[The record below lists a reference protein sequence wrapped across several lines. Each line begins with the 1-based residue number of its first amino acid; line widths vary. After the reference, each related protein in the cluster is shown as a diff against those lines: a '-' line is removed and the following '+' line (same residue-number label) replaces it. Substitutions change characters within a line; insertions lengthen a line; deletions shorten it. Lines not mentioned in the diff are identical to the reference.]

1 MPVLSLPCPWCL
13 TPYLL
18 LPQLGWNIN
27 IGFSWCF
34 WADCTGRKQRNLIL
48 AQSAHLA
55 SLAKYFEN
63 NTSVFSM
70 HLQAEHLTFKVWICR
85 FTTNKQ
91 TKTFSA
97 PRRAEIGDT
106 NDCCVGVAESVLRAV
121 QNIYSQ
127 PQVSK
132 QICFLK
138 ISQSLWTFQV
148 SLSQV

>member
-18 LPQLGWNIN
+18 FPQLGWNIN
-27 IGFSWCF
+27 TGFSWCF
-34 WADCTGRKQRNLIL
+34 WADCTGRKQWNLIL

-55 SLAKYFEN
+55 SLAKHLYFQCIFKLD
-63 NTSVFSM
+63 TS
-70 HLQAEHLTFKVWICR
+70 LLNVWICR
-85 FTTNKQ
+85 FTTNKP

-97 PRRAEIGDT
+97 PHRAEIGDT
-106 NDCCVGVAESVLRAV
+106 NDCCVGVDESVLRAV

-127 PQVSK
+127 PWVSK